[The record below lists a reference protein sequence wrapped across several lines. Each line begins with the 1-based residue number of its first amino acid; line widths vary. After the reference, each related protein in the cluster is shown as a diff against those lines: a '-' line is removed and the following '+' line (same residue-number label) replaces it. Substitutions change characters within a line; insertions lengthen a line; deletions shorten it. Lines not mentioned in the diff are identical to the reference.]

1 MLRIPDAGHSGAGTM
16 LKRTVQVLGAKLA
29 DAALAV
35 LIIAGHE
42 EIVAGLLA
50 LVGVIDLVLIWLKV
64 PTISRVVWRQH
75 TPKTDVALMLG
86 WLTAIL
92 IVRGLNPAC
101 WYTIGVIH
109 GHWHWPQPPEPGE
122 SDAAPDPAPDRSR
135 SRSRSRLASAAPL
148 AILLL
153 LLPLLGCGSA
163 PKPPAQMANPKP
175 ESSAA
180 LETVVEKVDSIHQKV
195 DQVTVAVSEQTQNWG
210 LDARRAEVEAERN
223 RNLLRSVVAGG
234 MILMGLALLC
244 LCSPAIT
251 VGWMTYVLIGTAIL
265 LIIGPGAVLVWS
277 M

>member
-1 MLRIPDAGHSGAGTM
+1 
-16 LKRTVQVLGAKLA
+16 
-29 DAALAV
+29 LAV

-92 IVRGLNPAC
+92 VVRGLYPAC

-122 SDAAPDPAPDRSR
+122 SDAAPDPAPARAP
-135 SRSRSRLASAAPL
+135 ASALAPL
-148 AILLL
+148 VLLL

-175 ESSAA
+175 ESSAV